1 MFFGNWFHV
10 FSTTSLSWAMPC
22 NFQEYLSYD
31 YHNTWASNMLQKKK
45 QGWMHNWCIQLPNYK
60 ARFLLLIKWQA
71 QWSSDVP
78 KEIGRG
84 HSDTDYSMQP
94 STYSSKYKW
103 EIAVTC
109 FSIKDGTQSQKL
121 AKQNPR
127 YVQMTFNTICE
138 TSSSQFYQFILNTS
152 TQQ

>member
-1 MFFGNWFHV
+1 MFFQLLPFHGQCYAI
-10 FSTTSLSWAMPC
+10 FKNIFRTIIIIHEQATC
-22 NFQEYLSYD
+22 Y
-31 YHNTWASNMLQKKK
+31 KKK

>member
-1 MFFGNWFHV
+1 M
-10 FSTTSLSWAMPC
+10 LC

-31 YHNTWASNMLQKKK
+31 YHNTYASNMLQKKK

-121 AKQNPR
+121 AKQNLDMYRWHSTP
-127 YVQMTFNTICE
+127 YVKHPHLNFI
-138 TSSSQFYQFILNTS
+138 SSSLTLLHNNNKIELQYPWTLA
-152 TQQ
+152 